1 VAADLKAVYLIV
13 GSDTPKVGRAVG
25 RLRAHFP
32 ETDVERL
39 SAREASG
46 EHAVAACNALGLFAG
61 GARLVLVD
69 EVERWKAAD
78 VQAVSGY
85 LADPAPETVLA
96 LTGKAKPDSPLGRAA
111 RKYGEMLSFD
121 VPKRALPRW
130 LAEQFDRHRARAD
143 GVACTT
149 LVQRVGDDLDELS
162 LEVEKLAVWAA
173 GDPIDGEAVRRL
185 VAPRAETSAFTM
197 TDAWGRR
204 DVAAALAACEG
215 LLERSQ
221 RPSRDEVPRVA
232 GLLANHVGRV
242 RACQRLAAEGSTPQE
257 AAARLKQHPF
267 AVEKAFAHAARF
279 SEGEL
284 RGVLSRLAALDFAL
298 KGGSRLGGELELE
311 RALVDVTEERSAA
324 A

>member
-1 VAADLKAVYLIV
+1 MAADLKAVYLIV
-13 GSDTPKVGRAVG
+13 GTDTPKVGRAVA

-46 EHAVAACNALGLFAG
+46 EDAVAACNALGLFAG

-78 VQAVSGY
+78 VQAVGGY

-96 LTGKAKPDSPLGRAA
+96 LTGNAKPDSALGRAA
-111 RKYGEMLSFD
+111 RKYGEVLSYE
-121 VPKRALPRW
+121 VSKRALPRW
-130 LAEQFDRHRARAD
+130 IAEEFKRHGARAD
-143 GVACTT
+143 SAACTT
-149 LVQRVGDDLDELS
+149 LVELVGDHLDELS

-173 GDPIDGEAVRRL
+173 GEAIDGEAVQRL
-185 VAPRAETSAFTM
+185 VAPRAETSAFAM
-197 TDAWGRR
+197 TDAWGGR

-215 LLERSQ
+215 LLERSL
-221 RPSRDEVPRVA
+221 RPRRDEVPRVA
-232 GLLANHVGRV
+232 VLLANHVARV
-242 RACQRLAAEGSTPQE
+242 RACQRLAAEGSTPRE

-267 AVEKAFAHAARF
+267 TVQKAFAHAARF

-284 RGVLSRLAALDFAL
+284 RGVVSRLAALDFAL
-298 KGGSRLGGELELE
+298 KGGSRLAGELELE
-311 RALVDVTEERSAA
+311 RALVDVTAERGAA